1 MYLSGL
7 VFSGYMLRSGIA
19 ESYGNSELNSPIPI
33 HFRSLIPKMSKFTL
47 AILFDHVQFT
57 LIHGPNITGSYTGT
71 VKNTVIYSIGFYF
84 HHQTHP
90 QLSTISTLAQPLHSF
105 WSY

>member
-33 HFRSLIPKMSKFTL
+33 HFSSLIPKMSKFTL

-57 LIHGPNITGSYTGT
+57 LIHGPNIPGSYAIMLFT
-71 VKNTVIYSIGFYF
+71 VSDLTSITSHIHNWVLF
-84 HHQTHP
+84 
-90 QLSTISTLAQPLHSF
+90 LL
-105 WSY
+105 